1 MSCGVYECVA
11 SAVVV
16 VLLYLLL
23 DYIWHRELLSSKDR
37 AVFITGCDSG
47 FGRALAERLD
57 SLGCQV
63 FAACFT
69 EKGIAELS
77 NGFHNVHP
85 LQLDV
90 TNTDSIV
97 EAYNKVKHIL
107 QGKQL
112 WGVVNNAGISG
123 TGGPIEFIFRK
134 ELLNTFNINMASMAE
149 VGRVFLPLLKES
161 RGRLV
166 NMVSMAGRVGMYNM
180 GQYSASKFAMEG
192 YSDCQRREL
201 DPWGISVSII
211 NPGYFRTAINNPE
224 QLRKEKEAQ
233 WELVSEEVREGYP
246 EYAKRSVAYA
256 ENLLTKVMSESV
268 YKVQSCGCL
277 RARTV
282 R

>member
-1 MSCGVYECVA
+1 
-11 SAVVV
+11 
-16 VLLYLLL
+16 
-23 DYIWHRELLSSKDR
+23 
-37 AVFITGCDSG
+37 
-47 FGRALAERLD
+47 
-57 SLGCQV
+57 
-63 FAACFT
+63 
-69 EKGIAELS
+69 
-77 NGFHNVHP
+77 
-85 LQLDV
+85 
-90 TNTDSIV
+90 
-97 EAYNKVKHIL
+97 
-107 QGKQL
+107 
-112 WGVVNNAGISG
+112 VNNAGISG

-233 WELVSEEVREGYP
+233 WELVSEEVKEGYP
-246 EYAKRSVAYA
+246 DYANRSVAYA
-256 ENLLTKVMSESV
+256 ENLLTKVMSDSV
-268 YKVQSCGCL
+268 YKVVDAYAHALFAKRPRL
-277 RARTV
+277 RYIVGNDGQVMSVLSLLPGKVLDRISKMVPRPMPPTISK